1 VSIVINVENLMLIKD
16 LVKFANDLDAS
27 GLKKEADTIDVI
39 IGAIKKLLEERGSG
53 EGSDESGEGQK
64 ESGPEEKDGEEKQVE
79 LFGWK
84 TTNFEICPGAVAA
97 FSNLKEKLEDSPSND
112 AAEYALG
119 AMKKTDDLFQI
130 EKNAINSNSIT
141 SRELDDAD
149 KLFQEIIYNV
159 GALSS
164 EMDTELLSGFD
175 FLGGHMDKIK
185 SFKENKE
192 SDNE

>member
-1 VSIVINVENLMLIKD
+1 MLIRD

-27 GLKKEADTIDVI
+27 GLKKEADTVDVI

-53 EGSDESGEGQK
+53 KDPDGSEEGQK
-64 ESGPEEKDGEEKQVE
+64 ESGSEEKDGEEKQVE
-79 LFGWK
+79 LFESK
-84 TTNFEICPGAVAA
+84 TTNFEICPGAVSA
-97 FSNLKEKLEDSPSND
+97 FNDLKEKLGEYPND
-112 AAEYALG
+112 ASERYAVD

-130 EKNAINSNSIT
+130 EKNAINSKSIT
-141 SRELDDAD
+141 SRELEEAD
-149 KLFQEIIYNV
+149 KLFREILYNV

-164 EMDTELLSGFD
+164 EIDADLLSGFD
-175 FLGGHMDKIK
+175 FLGGHMDKIN

>member
-1 VSIVINVENLMLIKD
+1 MLIKD
-16 LVKFANDLDAS
+16 LVKLANDLDTS

-39 IGAIKKLLEERGSG
+39 IGAIKKLLEERGSDSD
-53 EGSDESGEGQK
+53 SDESEEGQQD
-64 ESGPEEKDGEEKQVE
+64 SGSEEKDGEEKQVE
-79 LFGWK
+79 LFGSK
-84 TTNFEICPGAVAA
+84 TTNFEICPGAVSA
-97 FSNLKEKLEDSPSND
+97 FNSLKEKLEDSPSND

-130 EKNAINSNSIT
+130 EKNAINSKSIT

-185 SFKENKE
+185 SFKGNKE
-192 SDNE
+192 NDNEQ

>member
-1 VSIVINVENLMLIKD
+1 MSLNIIKD
-16 LVKFANDLDAS
+16 LTKFANDLDTS

-53 EGSDESGEGQK
+53 KDADGSEEGQK
-64 ESGPEEKDGEEKQVE
+64 ESESEEKDGEEKQVE
-79 LFGWK
+79 LFGSK

-97 FSNLKEKLEDSPSND
+97 FSDLKEKLGESPSD
-112 AAEYALG
+112 ASEKYAVD

-130 EKNAINSNSIT
+130 EKNAISSKSIT
-141 SRELDDAD
+141 SREVAEAD
-149 KLFQEIIYNV
+149 NLFREILYSI

-164 EMDTELLSGFD
+164 EIDDNLLSSFD
-175 FLGGHMDKIK
+175 FLAGHMDKIK

-192 SDNE
+192 NDNE

>member
-1 VSIVINVENLMLIKD
+1 MLIRD
-16 LVKFANDLDAS
+16 LVKFANDLDIS

-53 EGSDESGEGQK
+53 KDPDGSGEG
-64 ESGPEEKDGEEKQVE
+64 PEESWSGEEEGEEKQVE
-79 LFGWK
+79 LFGAK
-84 TTNFEICPGAVAA
+84 TTNFEICPGAVEA
-97 FSNLKEKLEDSPSND
+97 FSDLKEKLGDSPND
-112 AAEYALG
+112 ASEKYAVD

-130 EKNAINSNSIT
+130 EKNAINSKSIT
-141 SRELDDAD
+141 SRELEDAD
-149 KLFQEIIYNV
+149 KLFREILYNV

-164 EMDTELLSGFD
+164 EIGADLLSGFD

-192 SDNE
+192 NDNE

>member
-1 VSIVINVENLMLIKD
+1 VSIVINVENLMLIRD
-16 LVKFANDLDAS
+16 LTKFANDLDAS

-53 EGSDESGEGQK
+53 KDSGESEEGQK
-64 ESGPEEKDGEEKQVE
+64 ESESEEKDDEEKQVK
-79 LFGWK
+79 LFGVK
-84 TTNFEICPGAVAA
+84 TTNFEICPGAIAA
-97 FSNLKEKLEDSPSND
+97 FSELKEKLGDSPGD
-112 AAEYALG
+112 ASEKHATD

-130 EKNAINSNSIT
+130 EKNAINSKSIT
-141 SRELDDAD
+141 SRELEEAD
-149 KLFQEIIYNV
+149 KLFREILYSV

-164 EMDTELLSGFD
+164 EIDADLLSDFD

>member
-1 VSIVINVENLMLIKD
+1 MLIRD

-39 IGAIKKLLEERGSG
+39 IDAVKRLLEERGSDK
-53 EGSDESGEGQK
+53 GSDDSEEGQE

-79 LFGWK
+79 LFGYK

-97 FSNLKEKLEDSPSND
+97 FSDLKKKLEDSPSND

-130 EKNAINSNSIT
+130 EKNAINSKSIT
-141 SRELDDAD
+141 SKELNDAN
-149 KLFQEIIYNV
+149 KLFQEILYTV

-164 EMDTELLSGFD
+164 EMDLSSGMDTELLSSFD

-185 SFKENKE
+185 SFKEKKE
-192 SDNE
+192 SDNG

>member
-1 VSIVINVENLMLIKD
+1 VINVENLMLIRD

-39 IGAIKKLLEERGSG
+39 IGAIKKLLEERDSG
-53 EGSDESGEGQK
+53 GGADESGK
-64 ESGPEEKDGEEKQVE
+64 KPEESESEEKGDEEKQVE
-79 LFGWK
+79 LFGSK

-97 FSNLKEKLEDSPSND
+97 FNDLKEKLEDSPSND

-130 EKNAINSNSIT
+130 EKNAINSKSIT
-141 SRELDDAD
+141 SKELDDAD
-149 KLFQEIIYNV
+149 KLFREILYNV

-164 EMDTELLSGFD
+164 EMDAEFLSSFD

-185 SFKENKE
+185 SFKEKKE
-192 SDNE
+192 SDNEE

>member
-1 VSIVINVENLMLIKD
+1 MLIRD

-53 EGSDESGEGQK
+53 EDPAGSEEGQR
-64 ESGPEEKDGEEKQVE
+64 ESGPEEKGGEEKQVE
-79 LFGWK
+79 LFGSK
-84 TTNFEICPGAVAA
+84 TTNFEICPGAVSA
-97 FSNLKEKLEDSPSND
+97 FSDLKEKLGESPRDTS
-112 AAEYALG
+112 EKYAVD

-130 EKNAINSNSIT
+130 EKNAINSKAIT
-141 SRELDDAD
+141 SREIEDAD
-149 KLFQEIIYNV
+149 RLFREILYNV

-164 EMDTELLSGFD
+164 EIDADLLSSFD